1 MSNLGAQA
9 SDAPLPLAAVGTD
22 AYRTLLTGGAALDT
36 TAASGNIYSFRVNST
51 DTTFAAV
58 SVGAGIVFPFLY
70 LAAADLAV
78 AGLTTKLNLRAW
90 VVTGA
95 SAPARTIT
103 VGLYPLTSASSA
115 FSPGTVVPGST
126 VAFASPAANGTPT
139 DTSGDL
145 ALPSDGLYAPGVIVS
160 GTPSGAVHVGMSLRY
175 RNVP

>member
-70 LAAADLAV
+70 LA
-78 AGLTTKLNLRAW
+78 
-90 VVTGA
+90 
-95 SAPARTIT
+95 
-103 VGLYPLTSASSA
+103 
-115 FSPGTVVPGST
+115 GST